1 MYKFV
6 DFPSFSFSIFSRND
20 ISLGS
25 LPLKSEPEIVDIE
38 SEARCPR
45 TLAEEEPVTIEG
57 GDEESSEEAND
68 GNEDMEERVDWEERD
83 GREPAGGSVITPEA

>member
-6 DFPSFSFSIFSRND
+6 DFASFSFSIFSRND
-20 ISLGS
+20 NSLGS

-45 TLAEEEPVTIEG
+45 TLAEEEPVMIDGEDG
-57 GDEESSEEAND
+57 ESSEEASD
-68 GNEDMEERVDWEERD
+68 EKEDMDERVDWEERD
-83 GREPAGGSVITPEA
+83 GREPVGGSVITPEA